1 MPAGLEPVVGGAA
14 GRGEEVL
21 GPGVSRKRGRW
32 HLEPGDE
39 GGDVPHLRVADLDG
53 RLGATRESGEVRA
66 RAGPDEVDPRA
77 VVRCGRGVRVR
88 GAPGVR
94 PPCTAAP
101 LPVRR
106 SGRPGKKGPG
116 RRRRWLQSPVRVQDQ
131 RPVLAA
137 AAARVEASPRLKTS
151 PSHGLTLKMAGR
163 EARFYVRISTGPR
176 LLVQQTHNAD
186 GAIRPVPESISRRT
200 LRWQRQTFR
209 RLNTSAHA
217 LALEQ
222 GVEGLGEHEAV
233 ILVLLGGVEAQ
244 ASGRGPPAG
253 RWSSVW
259 LCWCAC
265 GTRVKHT

>member
-1 MPAGLEPVVGGAA
+1 MAQPVAVKRSWAPGSLGKEDAGTSSPATKAATSRTSASPISTGASGPRAKAARSVPGRGRTRSIPGPSCAAGGACGFAGLRAFVRLARPPLF
-14 GRGEEVL
+14 R
-21 GPGVSRKRGRW
+21 S
-32 HLEPGDE
+32 
-39 GGDVPHLRVADLDG
+39 DV
-53 RLGATRESGEVRA
+53 
-66 RAGPDEVDPRA
+66 
-77 VVRCGRGVRVR
+77 RGVRGR
-88 GAPGVR
+88 KAQDAGDGGCS
-94 PPCTAAP
+94 PPSNT
-101 LPVRR
+101 
-106 SGRPGKKGPG
+106 SG
-116 RRRRWLQSPVRVQDQ
+116 LSSPPQ
-131 RPVLAA
+131 
-137 AAARVEASPRLKTS
+137 AARVEASPRLKTS

-244 ASGRGPPAG
+244 ASGEVLREVDGHPAPVVVG
-253 RWSSVW
+253 ALAV
-259 LCWCAC
+259 
-265 GTRVKHT
+265 HE